1 MKFKS
6 DGLRKTAIVVS
17 SLSTQAADR
26 LLDCFTPEQAQR
38 VRQAMVDLDEIDPRD
53 EQRVLEEFFRTGP
66 NAIDFNSRL
75 RQKTVADAYVP
86 SSSTTADNGKSSSAF
101 RFLRDAEADKL
112 ARVLAG
118 ERPQT
123 IALVLSHLSPEQAGP
138 VLARLA
144 PPLQVDVI
152 HRLIDLEETDPAILE
167 EVEQAL
173 ESRLSQQIQMQRR
186 RVAGLQAVA
195 GILDASPQAEGAK
208 LLQTLAARD
217 PMLAER
223 FAPPPVEFDDL
234 VAADGRT
241 WSVLIEAAEPEV
253 VLLALFGAPPA
264 LVERIL
270 RRMPSGEAE
279 SVRHKLDHPGPV
291 RLSDVEQARQELAEL
306 ARRLVGEKR
315 IRLPGDVRHA
325 AGVAA

>member
-1 MKFKS
+1 MKFES

-17 SLSTQAADR
+17 SLPTQAADR

-38 VRQAMVDLDEIDPRD
+38 VRQAMVDLDEVDPRD
-53 EQRVLEEFFRTGP
+53 EQRVLEEFFRTGSKGSRP
-66 NAIDFNSRL
+66 NDRPRS
-75 RQKTVADAYVP
+75 KVVADTYVP
-86 SSSTTADNGKSSSAF
+86 SSHAHADGGKSALPF

-138 VLARLA
+138 VLTRLGA
-144 PPLQVDVI
+144 SMQVDVI

-173 ESRLSQQIQMQRR
+173 ETRLSQQVRMQRR

-195 GILDASPQAEGAK
+195 GILEASPRAEGAQI
-208 LLQTLAARD
+208 LQTLAARD
-217 PMLAER
+217 PSLAER

-234 VAADGRT
+234 VRADART
-241 WSVLIEAAEPEV
+241 WGVLIEAADPEV
-253 VLLALFGAPPA
+253 VLLALFGAPPS
-264 LVERIL
+264 LVSRIL
-270 RRMPSGEAE
+270 GRMPSAEAE
-279 SVRHKLDHPGPV
+279 AFRHKLDHPGPV
-291 RLSDVEQARQELAEL
+291 RLSDVEQARQELADL
-306 ARRLVGEKR
+306 ARQLAGEGR
-315 IRLPGDVRHA
+315 IRLRGEMRSMM
-325 AGVAA
+325 GVAA

>member
-1 MKFKS
+1 MKFES
-6 DGLRKTAIVVS
+6 NGLRKAAIVVS
-17 SLSTQAADR
+17 SLPTQAADR

-38 VRQAMVDLDEIDPRD
+38 VRQAMVDLEDIDPKD
-53 EQRVLEEFFRTGP
+53 EQRVLEEFFRTGT
-66 NAIDFNSRL
+66 NENDHTDRL
-75 RQKTVADAYVP
+75 RRKVAADAYV
-86 SSSTTADNGKSSSAF
+86 SSSTPTADSSRHSAF

-123 IALVLSHLSPEQAGP
+123 IALVLSHLSPDQAGP

-144 PPLQVDVI
+144 SPQQIEVI

-173 ESRLSQQIQMQRR
+173 ESRLSQQVRMQRR

-208 LLQTLAARD
+208 LLQTLAAGD

-223 FAPPPVEFDDL
+223 FAPPPVDFDDL
-234 VAADGRT
+234 VEADGRT

-253 VLLALFGAPPA
+253 LMLALFGAPPA
-264 LVERIL
+264 IVDRIL
-270 RRMPSGEAE
+270 RRMPSAEAQ

-291 RLSDVEQARQELAEL
+291 RLSDVEQARQELADL

-315 IRLPGDVRHA
+315 IRLPRDVRYA
-325 AGVAA
+325 TGVAA